1 MSWGTSYMYEG
12 YLSHIGKR
20 DINSKREECKKINDM
35 MWSEI
40 LAYMAMTPPVY
51 AKDDEGNEYPW
62 AEFVAMKLRGFRDEI
77 EETMRL
83 QPLNHERQMSLSVI
97 LPEDCTTK
105 KILWTS

>member
-1 MSWGTSYMYEG
+1 MSWGTSYKYEG

-40 LAYMAMTPPVY
+40 LAYMSMTPPVY

-62 AEFVAMKLRGFRDEI
+62 AEFVAIKLREFRDEI
-77 EETMRL
+77 EENDMLIARL
-83 QPLNHERQMSLSVI
+83 DDCGEAMHEDPDNVI
-97 LPEDCTTK
+97 EG
-105 KILWTS
+105 

>member
-20 DINSKREECKKINDM
+20 DINSIREECKKINDM

-77 EETMRL
+77 EENDMLIARL
-83 QPLNHERQMSLSVI
+83 D
-97 LPEDCTTK
+97 DCEEAMHDNPDNVTEG
-105 KILWTS
+105 

>member
-62 AEFVAMKLRGFRDEI
+62 AEFVAMTLRGFRDEI
-77 EETMRL
+77 EENDMLIARL
-83 QPLNHERQMSLSVI
+83 D
-97 LPEDCTTK
+97 DCEEAMHDNPDNVTEG
-105 KILWTS
+105 

>member
-40 LAYMAMTPPVY
+40 LAYMSMTPPVY

-77 EETMRL
+77 EENDMLIARL
-83 QPLNHERQMSLSVI
+83 DDCEEAMHEDPDNVI
-97 LPEDCTTK
+97 EG
-105 KILWTS
+105 

>member
-77 EETMRL
+77 EENDMLIARL
-83 QPLNHERQMSLSVI
+83 D
-97 LPEDCTTK
+97 DCEEAMHDNPDNVTEG
-105 KILWTS
+105 

>member
-35 MWSEI
+35 IWSEI

-62 AEFVAMKLRGFRDEI
+62 AEFIAMKLRGFRDEI
-77 EETMRL
+77 EENDMLIARL
-83 QPLNHERQMSLSVI
+83 D
-97 LPEDCTTK
+97 DCEEAMHDNPDNVTEG
-105 KILWTS
+105 

>member
-40 LAYMAMTPPVY
+40 LAYMAMTPPLY

-77 EETMRL
+77 EENDMLIARL
-83 QPLNHERQMSLSVI
+83 D
-97 LPEDCTTK
+97 DCEEAMHDNPDNVTEG
-105 KILWTS
+105 

>member
-51 AKDDEGNEYPW
+51 AKDDEGNEYSW
-62 AEFVAMKLRGFRDEI
+62 AEFIAMKLRGFRDEI
-77 EETMRL
+77 EENDMLIARL
-83 QPLNHERQMSLSVI
+83 D
-97 LPEDCTTK
+97 DCEEAIHDNPDNVTEG
-105 KILWTS
+105 

>member
-40 LAYMAMTPPVY
+40 LAYMAMTPPLY

-62 AEFVAMKLRGFRDEI
+62 AEFVAMKLREYRNEI
-77 EETMRL
+77 EETNMLIARLDDCDEAMRDN
-83 QPLNHERQMSLSVI
+83 PDNVTEG
-97 LPEDCTTK
+97 
-105 KILWTS
+105 

>member
-1 MSWGTSYMYEG
+1 MSWGTSYNYEG

-62 AEFVAMKLRGFRDEI
+62 AEFIAMKLRGFRDEI
-77 EETMRL
+77 EENNMLIARL
-83 QPLNHERQMSLSVI
+83 D
-97 LPEDCTTK
+97 DCEEAMHDNPDNVTEG
-105 KILWTS
+105 

>member
-1 MSWGTSYMYEG
+1 MSWGTTYMYEG

-77 EETMRL
+77 EENNMLIARL
-83 QPLNHERQMSLSVI
+83 D
-97 LPEDCTTK
+97 DCEEAMHDNPDNVTEG
-105 KILWTS
+105 

>member
-1 MSWGTSYMYEG
+1 MSWGTSYNYEG

-40 LAYMAMTPPVY
+40 LAYMAMTPPAY

-62 AEFVAMKLRGFRDEI
+62 AEFVAIKLREFRDEI
-77 EETMRL
+77 EENDMLIARL
-83 QPLNHERQMSLSVI
+83 DDCEEAMPDTPDNVI
-97 LPEDCTTK
+97 EG
-105 KILWTS
+105 

>member
-1 MSWGTSYMYEG
+1 MSWGTSYNYEG

-77 EETMRL
+77 EENDMLIARL
-83 QPLNHERQMSLSVI
+83 D
-97 LPEDCTTK
+97 DCEEAMHDNPDNVTEG
-105 KILWTS
+105 

>member
-62 AEFVAMKLRGFRDEI
+62 AEFVAMKLHEYRSEI
-77 EETMRL
+77 EENNMLIARLDDCDEAMRDN
-83 QPLNHERQMSLSVI
+83 PDNVTEG
-97 LPEDCTTK
+97 
-105 KILWTS
+105 

>member
-1 MSWGTSYMYEG
+1 MSWGTTYMYEG

-77 EETMRL
+77 EENDMLIARL
-83 QPLNHERQMSLSVI
+83 D
-97 LPEDCTTK
+97 DCEEAMHDNPDNVTEG
-105 KILWTS
+105 

>member
-1 MSWGTSYMYEG
+1 MSWGTSYMCEG

-77 EETMRL
+77 EENDMLIARL
-83 QPLNHERQMSLSVI
+83 D
-97 LPEDCTTK
+97 DCEEAMHDNPDNVTEG
-105 KILWTS
+105 